1 MYLERVMPEKVA
13 AGQVL
18 YAEGTHGT
26 DAMINHVGYA
36 RMQRLVGAWAFG
48 DPGRMEVDL
57 LGYEAG
63 SVLDELIEVTPPVT
77 VPAE

>member
-1 MYLERVMPEKVA
+1 MPEKVA

-18 YAEGTHGT
+18 YAEGVHGMNE
-26 DAMINHVGYA
+26 MIKFVGYA

-63 SVLDELIEVTPPVT
+63 SILDELIEVTPPAT
-77 VPAE
+77 LPAK